1 MKRERPVVAS
11 PLIRKRMQRQ
21 RRKDTALE
29 MSVRRELHAA
39 GVRYRVDVR
48 PEPDLRTRGD
58 IVWRGRK
65 VVVFLDGC
73 FWHRCPEHS
82 TTPKNNSA
90 WWTDKID
97 SNVQRDRKADERL
110 RERGWRVLRFWEHEN
125 AVDIVERIVA
135 ELNDRR

>member
-1 MKRERPVVAS
+1 MERPVAAS
-11 PLIRKRMQRQ
+11 PFIRRRMQRQ

-48 PEPDLRTRGD
+48 PEPDMRTRGD

-90 WWTDKID
+90 WWTDKIEA
-97 SNVQRDRKADERL
+97 NVQRDRKVDEQL
-110 RERGWRVLRFWEHEN
+110 RERGWLVLRFW
-125 AVDIVERIVA
+125 
-135 ELNDRR
+135 

>member
-1 MKRERPVVAS
+1 MKRERPAAAS
-11 PLIRKRMQRQ
+11 QLIRKRMQRQ

-29 MSVRRELHAA
+29 MSVRRKLHAA

-58 IVWRGRK
+58 IAWRGRR

-90 WWTDKID
+90 WWADKIE
-97 SNVQRDRKADERL
+97 SNVQRDRKTDERL
-110 RERGWRVLRFWEHEN
+110 QERGWRVMRFWEHEN
-125 AVDIVERIVA
+125 AADIVERIIA
-135 ELNDRR
+135 ELDDHP

>member
-1 MKRERPVVAS
+1 MKRERPAAAS
-11 PLIRKRMQRQ
+11 QLIRKRMQRQ

-58 IVWRGRK
+58 IVWRGHR

-90 WWTDKID
+90 WWADKIE
-97 SNVQRDRKADERL
+97 SNVKRDREADERL

-125 AVDIVERIVA
+125 AADIVERIVA
-135 ELNDRR
+135 ELDDHP

>member
-1 MKRERPVVAS
+1 MIKERPAASS

-21 RRKDTALE
+21 RSKDTALE
-29 MSVRRELHAA
+29 MSVRRALHAI

-48 PEPDLRTRGD
+48 LESDLRVRGD

-73 FWHRCPEHS
+73 FWHRCPEHA
-82 TTPKNNSA
+82 TTPKSNST
-90 WWTDKID
+90 WWTDKIEA
-97 SNVQRDRKADERL
+97 NVQRDRKADQVL

-125 AVDIVERIVA
+125 VSDIVERIID
-135 ELNDRR
+135 ELTSRR